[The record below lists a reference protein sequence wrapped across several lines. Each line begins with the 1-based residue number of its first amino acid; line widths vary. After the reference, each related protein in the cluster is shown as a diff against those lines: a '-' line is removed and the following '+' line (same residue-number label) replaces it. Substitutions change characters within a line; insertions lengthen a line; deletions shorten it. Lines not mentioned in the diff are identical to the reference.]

1 MLYGVD
7 RPFQFVH
14 ADFGNLEFLGIS
26 ANLLSG
32 KADLF
37 TTTIYTYPMRSRR
50 LLSKKLHEFYKEVS
64 KKRNNQ
70 KMRLQVDQEFQQN
83 EIKQP
88 YKKFSVEMFLTKVRG
103 GKAPAADQ
111 KFRGL
116 KKRMSKNMVI
126 CETILKIITF
136 E

>member
-1 MLYGVD
+1 
-7 RPFQFVH
+7 
-14 ADFGNLEFLGIS
+14 
-26 ANLLSG
+26 
-32 KADLF
+32 
-37 TTTIYTYPMRSRR
+37 MRSRR
-50 LLSKKLHEFYKEVS
+50 LLSKKLHEFYKEVP

-111 KFRGL
+111 KFLGL
-116 KKRMSKNMVI
+116 KKRMSKNIVI

-136 E
+136 V